1 MVNNNSSRRTFLAGI
16 SKAAGAITLGP
27 IAGAW
32 AAVHKDEE
40 FHEAQPPGI
49 ESLKDLAARKGILYG
64 AATEHGKLS
73 GDAAFAALFAQQ
85 CDLLVPEGELKW
97 NTLRPTPGSFNFG
110 PSDEL
115 YAFTQ
120 QHQMKYRGHTLMWH
134 EALPKW
140 FAGYATKAN
149 AQSLLTEHISKVVGH
164 YAGKMQSWDVIN
176 ETLLPEDHRSD
187 GLRNSPWLELL
198 GPGYTETAL
207 RAAAQ
212 ADPSAMLV
220 WNETWIEEDT
230 SLAESK
236 RQSFLQHLR
245 DLQQRNVPLHGIG
258 IQSHLMGDHKN
269 IGGANFQRFLHE
281 VSEMNLKILITEMDI
296 RDFKLPAETA
306 ERDRIVGDKYSQY
319 LSSVLQHKSVI
330 AVLTWGLSDRY
341 TWIAKANPRSDGA
354 AVRPLPFDENLAPTP
369 AFYAIAKAFEETPRR

>member
-1 MVNNNSSRRTFLAGI
+1 MTNSSSRRKFIEGI
-16 SKAAGAITLGP
+16 SKTAGAMTLEP
-27 IAGAW
+27 FAGAW
-32 AAVHKDEE
+32 PRTGNAIEFPNAA
-40 FHEAQPPGI
+40 APGI
-49 ESLKDLAARKGILYG
+49 EQLKDLAERKGLLYG
-64 AATEHGKLS
+64 TATEHGKLS
-73 GDAAFAALFAQQ
+73 GDPAFAALVAQQ

-97 NTLRPTPGSFNFG
+97 NTLRPTPDTFNFA

-120 QHQMKYRGHTLMWH
+120 QHRMKYRGHTLVWH

-140 FAGYATKAN
+140 FAGYATQSN
-149 AQSLLTEHISKVVGH
+149 AESLLTTHISKVVGH

-176 ETLLPEDHRSD
+176 EALLPEDRRSD
-187 GLRNSPWLELL
+187 GLRNSPWLALL
-198 GPGYTETAL
+198 GPGYIETAL

-230 SLAESK
+230 SLVESK
-236 RQSFLQHLR
+236 RQSFLQHLGG
-245 DLQQRNVPLHGIG
+245 LKKRNVPIHGIG
-258 IQSHLMGDHKN
+258 IQSHLMGDQNN

-281 VSEMNLKILITEMDI
+281 ISEMNLKILITEMDI
-296 RDFKLPAETA
+296 RDFKLPADSR
-306 ERDRIVGDKYSQY
+306 ERDRIVSEKYAQY

-341 TWIAKANPRSDGA
+341 TWIAKTNPRSDGA
-354 AVRPLPFDENLAPTP
+354 AVRPLPFDENLSPKP
-369 AFYAIAKAFEETPRR
+369 AFYAIAKAFEETQRR